1 MVFKVNTDA
10 TLFHDQQAFRVGT
23 QLLEI
28 QVEGLLLQDHRG
40 CSKMLMH
47 IKLKFCGKGVI
58 VLCSR
63 AWPQINNPGR

>member
-10 TLFHDQQAFRVGT
+10 TLFHDQQAFGVGI

-40 CSKMLMH
+40 CSEMLMH
-47 IKLKFCGKGVI
+47 IELKLWQQRSD
-58 VLCSR
+58 CSLLESL
-63 AWPQINNPGR
+63 ASDQ